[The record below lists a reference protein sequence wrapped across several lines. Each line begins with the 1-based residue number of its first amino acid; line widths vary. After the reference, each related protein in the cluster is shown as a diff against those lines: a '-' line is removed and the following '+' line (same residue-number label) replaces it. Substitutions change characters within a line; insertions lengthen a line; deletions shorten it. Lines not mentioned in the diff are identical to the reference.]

1 MTSMNETQSE
11 KVASNQELV
20 GPWACLGVAAPFCL
34 WQCEVFRAVLG

>member
-11 KVASNQELV
+11 KVASNQQLV

-34 WQCEVFRAVLG
+34 WAV